1 MGNGVNSLH
10 VWCNSES
17 GNVSINVDIG
27 LSFSLRSGYGRMSMF
42 DESLIK
48 IKYQFLIKD
57 RLISTFHM
65 FVLFTVFCI
74 YIIYPTMFQ
83 YETNVYE
90 TETLLLH
97 FCIKYIMYIMFKGIA
112 SFMTTVISRVGVRV
126 GVLLTGGRSLHG
138 RIFSQ
143 KGKVCSKKLV

>member
-1 MGNGVNSLH
+1 M
-10 VWCNSES
+10 
-17 GNVSINVDIG
+17 SI
-27 LSFSLRSGYGRMSMF
+27 F

-48 IKYQFLIKD
+48 IKNQFLIKD

-90 TETLLLH
+90 TETLFILH
-97 FCIKYIMYIMFKGIA
+97 FCIKYIMYIMFKSIA

-126 GVLLTGGRSLHG
+126 GVLLRWGRYLHDRIISL
-138 RIFSQ
+138 
-143 KGKVCSKKLV
+143 KGKACSIKLIYPRHFLLKYMYQIRKVHGHVCVLGV

>member
-65 FVLFTVFCI
+65 FVLFTV
-74 YIIYPTMFQ
+74 
-83 YETNVYE
+83 
-90 TETLLLH
+90 L
-97 FCIKYIMYIMFKGIA
+97 KSG
-112 SFMTTVISRVGVRV
+112 GV
-126 GVLLTGGRSLHG
+126 
-138 RIFSQ
+138 
-143 KGKVCSKKLV
+143 KLVLWNKLSLLVK